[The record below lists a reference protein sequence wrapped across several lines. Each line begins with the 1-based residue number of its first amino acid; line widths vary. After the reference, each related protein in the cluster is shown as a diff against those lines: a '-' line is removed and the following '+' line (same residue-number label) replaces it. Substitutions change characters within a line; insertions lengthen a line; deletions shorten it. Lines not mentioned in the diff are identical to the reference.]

1 MLEKNNMK
9 NTIQI
14 IFFVC
19 SFFLFGC
26 SGKDKEIIP
35 LEYVKYVEDED
46 NALKIS
52 KEIGDV
58 VYTLQYKP
66 VDYLIALEQKKNIID
81 INEYTKR
88 KVELDG
94 MEYFTLELKSKE
106 NNIEVMNIGALDK
119 NEYNER
125 IQYASYDLQNDIYL
139 LIGKDTIPC
148 GLYHFEQKYGLGNS
162 VKILVGFEKL
172 KTPSKNLT
180 VVLEDKILN
189 GGVIK
194 FLLLKENIDLLPKMK
209 IIK

>member
-14 IFFVC
+14 IFFVV

-26 SGKDKEIIP
+26 SGMDKEIIP

-88 KVELDG
+88 KMELNG
-94 MEYFTLELKSKE
+94 MEYFTLELKPKI
-106 NNIEVMNIGALDK
+106 NNMEVLNIGAEDK
-119 NEYNER
+119 NEYNAR
-125 IQYASYDLQNDIYL
+125 IQYASFDLQNDIYL
-139 LIGKDTIPC
+139 IDGLDIVPC
-148 GLYHFEQKYGLGNS
+148 GIYHFEQKYGLGNS
-162 VKILVGFEKL
+162 VKLLLGFEKSS
-172 KTPSKNLT
+172 KTHKNLT
-180 VVLEDKILN
+180 VVFEDKILN
-189 GGVIK
+189 GGVLK
-194 FLLLKENIDLLPKMK
+194 FLLMRENIDLLPKMK
-209 IIK
+209 FF